1 MIIFS
6 CALIFLGL
14 ENLLS
19 QHIFVK
25 TIESFVCE
33 QEDHTI
39 LGIRGSCDAK
49 YATAFIRVLISRDLI
64 VVWLVI
70 LIAYLQEIIH
80 EFTRVAVEPVT
91 ASELSRAK
99 KLLKHNILMQSESR
113 QEVCQSFA
121 RQFARPASGT
131 LPPLSARGLT
141 SLRRRI

>member
-1 MIIFS
+1 MTVERQ
-6 CALIFLGL
+6 L
-14 ENLLS
+14 EK
-19 QHIFVK
+19 V
-25 TIESFVCE
+25 
-33 QEDHTI
+33 DHTI